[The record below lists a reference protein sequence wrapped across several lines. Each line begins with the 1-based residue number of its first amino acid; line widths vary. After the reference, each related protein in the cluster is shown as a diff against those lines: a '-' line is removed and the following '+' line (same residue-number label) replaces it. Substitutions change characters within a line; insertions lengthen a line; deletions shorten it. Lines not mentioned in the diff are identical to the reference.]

1 VPVVFNAGGQREI
14 VENEKN
20 GYLCDNKDDFISKTM
35 TLIKNEE
42 LFKQMSKEAVKR
54 SSVFSGDRFC
64 NEVKNIIK

>member
-14 VENEKN
+14 VDDKIN
-20 GYLCDNKDDFISKTM
+20 GYLCDREEDFITKT
-35 TLIKNEE
+35 TALIKDEE
-42 LFKQMSKEAVKR
+42 LLKKVASEAVKR